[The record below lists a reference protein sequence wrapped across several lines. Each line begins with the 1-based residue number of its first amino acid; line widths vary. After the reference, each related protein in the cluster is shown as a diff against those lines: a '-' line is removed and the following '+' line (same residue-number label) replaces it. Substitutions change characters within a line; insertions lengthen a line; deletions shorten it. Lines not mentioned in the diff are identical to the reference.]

1 VIRLIRLQ
9 RARYQRAF
17 TLIEVLIALAILAI
31 ALAAVTRA
39 ARIATDTAQET
50 KLRTLATWVAQNRL
64 AEITAASATQFPG
77 VSETAGSTTM
87 ANVEFAW
94 RQKISA
100 TPNRAFRKV
109 EVAVLRPNTP
119 DVLANMNTFIVNA
132 AGDAQ

>member
-1 VIRLIRLQ
+1 MQ
-9 RARYQRAF
+9 RQRAF

-39 ARIATDTAQET
+39 ARVATDSAQET
-50 KLRTLATWVAQNRL
+50 KLRTLATWAAQNRL
-64 AEITAASATQFPG
+64 AEVSAASVTQYPG
-77 VSETAGSTTM
+77 LSETSGSTKM

-119 DVLANMNTFIVNA
+119 DVLANVNTFVVNP
-132 AGDAQ
+132 AGDAP